1 MKPPSDNKRAANPYA
16 RRTPW
21 GRVQAQPFKLGVGP
35 GAAPLSGEPAAPKP
49 APMRQPRGG
58 DLPGPGEGI
67 LGGSPLMPA
76 RAAGPVSPLNQPAD
90 ARATPVRTP
99 RPVPTPKSA
108 PAPAV
113 VAPTAPAARTPPAAP
128 PPPLAPSE
136 IIERLAAIEAE
147 PRPVD
152 RRLLIGGVALG
163 VIALIAVAAL
173 LLSRPD
179 DLDEDTPEAAAAPA
193 APAAATPSFQAAPL
207 PTAPIYRATPPVG
220 APGLPPAPGAAPPP
234 VTTEPVPTLPP
245 PVLTEP
251 APVVIPPVVEPPPAA
266 PKPAPSP
273 PALRPTLDPD
283 APMVLR
289 RGED

>member
-1 MKPPSDNKRAANPYA
+1 MKPPSDNKGAANPYA

-21 GRVQAQPFKLGVGP
+21 GRVQAQPFKLGAGP

-49 APMRQPRGG
+49 PPMRQPRGG

-76 RAAGPVSPLNQPAD
+76 RAAGPVSPLNQPAE
-90 ARATPVRTP
+90 AKATPVRTP
-99 RPVPTPKSA
+99 RSVPTPKSA

-113 VAPTAPAARTPPAAP
+113 VAPTAALPRPPVTP

-173 LLSRPD
+173 MLSRPD
-179 DLDEDTPEAAAAPA
+179 DLDEGAPEAAAAPA

-220 APGLPPAPGAAPPP
+220 APGPRPAPGAAPPP

-251 APVVIPPVVEPPPAA
+251 APVVIPPVVEAPP
-266 PKPAPSP
+266 PKPAPP
-273 PALRPTLDPD
+273 PAPPRAAPDPD